1 MLTNYR
7 RYYIKLRPNF
17 RYQLSDSDKLRTAS
31 LSRST
36 SETTITLKIN
46 LDGEGNAQISCG
58 LKFLDHLITT
68 FCKYSLVDI
77 EADVKSND
85 SILHH
90 LIEDIAICIGQ
101 GLDKA
106 LGNRARIMRFGYA
119 IVPMDDSRSNSAI
132 DLVKRQFSKFELK
145 LERNEVEGIAKED
158 LEHFFRSLLQNL
170 VACTHIL
177 VEYGKD
183 DHHKL
188 ESAVKSF
195 AIAFRN
201 AAAIDP
207 RRKGLPTTKDM
218 M

>member
-1 MLTNYR
+1 
-7 RYYIKLRPNF
+7 
-17 RYQLSDSDKLRTAS
+17 LSDTYELRTAT
-31 LSRST
+31 LRRTT
-36 SETTITLKIN
+36 SETTISINVN
-46 LDGEGNAQISCG
+46 LDGDGRAQIVSG

-77 EADVKSND
+77 EAEVNSHD

-106 LGNRARIMRFGYA
+106 LGDRARIMRFGYA

-132 DLVKRQFSKFELK
+132 DLVRRQFSKFELK
-145 LERNEVEGIAKED
+145 LERNEVEGMAKED
-158 LEHFFRSLLQNL
+158 IEHFFRSLLQNL

-188 ESAVKSF
+188 ESAMKSF

-201 AAAIDP
+201 AAAIDQ
-207 RRKGLPTTKDM
+207 RRKGLPSTKDM

>member
-1 MLTNYR
+1 MSDTDKR
-7 RYYIKLRPNF
+7 RI
-17 RYQLSDSDKLRTAS
+17 AS

-36 SETTITLKIN
+36 SETTIKINVN
-46 LDGEGNAQISCG
+46 LDGEGRAQITSG

-77 EADVKSND
+77 EAEVKSND

-132 DLVKRQFSKFELK
+132 DLVRREFSKFELK
-145 LERNEVEGIAKED
+145 LERKEVEGIAKED
-158 LEHFFRSLLQNL
+158 IEHFFRSLLQNL

-188 ESAVKSF
+188 ESAMKSF

-201 AAAIDP
+201 AATIDQ
-207 RRKGLPTTKDM
+207 RRKGVPSTKELM
-218 M
+218 

>member
-1 MLTNYR
+1 
-7 RYYIKLRPNF
+7 
-17 RYQLSDSDKLRTAS
+17 LSDSDKLRTAS

-46 LDGEGNAQISCG
+46 LDGEGKAQISSG
-58 LKFLDHLITT
+58 MKFLDHLITI

-85 SILHH
+85 SIIHH

-188 ESAVKSF
+188 ESAIKSF

>member
-1 MLTNYR
+1 M
-7 RYYIKLRPNF
+7 
-17 RYQLSDSDKLRTAS
+17 SDTYELRTAT
-31 LSRST
+31 LRRTT
-36 SETTITLKIN
+36 SETTISINVN
-46 LDGEGNAQISCG
+46 LDGDGRAQIVSG

-77 EADVKSND
+77 EAEVKSHD

-106 LGNRARIMRFGYA
+106 LGDRARIMRFGYA

-132 DLVKRQFSKFELK
+132 DLVRRQFSKFELK

-158 LEHFFRSLLQNL
+158 IEHFFRSLLQNL

-188 ESAVKSF
+188 ESAMKSF

-201 AAAIDP
+201 ASAIDQ
-207 RRKGLPTTKDM
+207 RRKGLPSTKDM

>member
-1 MLTNYR
+1 M
-7 RYYIKLRPNF
+7 
-17 RYQLSDSDKLRTAS
+17 SDTDKLRIAS

-36 SETTITLKIN
+36 SETTIKINVN
-46 LDGEGNAQISCG
+46 LDGEGRAQITSG

-77 EADVKSND
+77 DAEVKSND

-132 DLVKRQFSKFELK
+132 DLVRREFSKFELK
-145 LERNEVEGIAKED
+145 LERKEVEGIAKED
-158 LEHFFRSLLQNL
+158 IEHFFRSLLQNL

-188 ESAVKSF
+188 ESAMKSF

-201 AAAIDP
+201 AATIDQ
-207 RRKGLPTTKDM
+207 RRKGVPSTKELM
-218 M
+218 

>member
-1 MLTNYR
+1 M
-7 RYYIKLRPNF
+7 
-17 RYQLSDSDKLRTAS
+17 SDTDKFRTAS

-36 SETTITLKIN
+36 SETTIRINVN
-46 LDGEGNAQISCG
+46 LDGEGTAQITSG
-58 LKFLDHLITT
+58 LNFLDHLIIT

-77 EADVKSND
+77 EAEVKSND

-132 DLVKRQFSKFELK
+132 DLVRRQFSKFELK

-158 LEHFFRSLLQNL
+158 IEHFFRSLLQNL
-170 VACTHIL
+170 VACTHIF

-188 ESAVKSF
+188 ESAKKSF

-201 AAAIDP
+201 AAAIDQ
-207 RRKGLPTTKDM
+207 RRKGLPSTKDM

>member
-1 MLTNYR
+1 
-7 RYYIKLRPNF
+7 
-17 RYQLSDSDKLRTAS
+17 LSDTDKLRTAS

-36 SETTITLKIN
+36 SETTINIKVN
-46 LDGEGNAQISCG
+46 LDGEGKAQMISG

-77 EADVKSND
+77 EADVKSHD
-85 SILHH
+85 SIQHH
-90 LIEDIAICIGQ
+90 LIEDIAICMGQ

-106 LGNRARIMRFGYA
+106 LGNRTRIMRFGYA

-132 DLVKRQFSKFELK
+132 DLVRRQFSKFELK
-145 LERNEVEGIAKED
+145 LERNEVEGLAQED
-158 LEHFFRSLLQNL
+158 IEHFFRSLLQNL

-188 ESAVKSF
+188 ESAMKSF

-201 AAAIDP
+201 AAAIDQ
-207 RRKGLPTTKDM
+207 RRKGLPSTKDM

>member
-1 MLTNYR
+1 MSET
-7 RYYIKLRPNF
+7 
-17 RYQLSDSDKLRTAS
+17 DKLRIAS
-31 LSRST
+31 VSRST
-36 SETTITLKIN
+36 SETTIKINVN
-46 LDGEGNAQISCG
+46 LDGEGRAQITSG

-77 EADVKSND
+77 DAEVKSND

-132 DLVKRQFSKFELK
+132 DLVRREFSKFELK
-145 LERNEVEGIAKED
+145 LERKEVEGIAKED
-158 LEHFFRSLLQNL
+158 IEHFFRSLLQNL

-188 ESAVKSF
+188 ESAMKSF

-201 AAAIDP
+201 AATIDQ
-207 RRKGLPTTKDM
+207 RRKGVPSTKELM
-218 M
+218 

>member
-1 MLTNYR
+1 M
-7 RYYIKLRPNF
+7 
-17 RYQLSDSDKLRTAS
+17 SDSDKLRTAS

-46 LDGEGNAQISCG
+46 LDGEGNAQISSG

-85 SILHH
+85 SIIHH

-106 LGNRARIMRFGYA
+106 LDNRARIMRFGYA

-188 ESAVKSF
+188 ESAIKSF

-207 RRKGLPTTKDM
+207 RRKGLPSTKDM

>member
-1 MLTNYR
+1 MSET
-7 RYYIKLRPNF
+7 
-17 RYQLSDSDKLRTAS
+17 DKLRIAS

-36 SETTITLKIN
+36 SETTIKINVN
-46 LDGEGNAQISCG
+46 LDGEGRAQITSG

-77 EADVKSND
+77 EAEVKSND

-132 DLVKRQFSKFELK
+132 DLVRREFSKFELK
-145 LERNEVEGIAKED
+145 LERKEVEGIAKED
-158 LEHFFRSLLQNL
+158 IEHFFRSLLQNL

-188 ESAVKSF
+188 ESAMKSF

-201 AAAIDP
+201 AATIDQ
-207 RRKGLPTTKDM
+207 RRKGVPSTKELM
-218 M
+218 

>member
-1 MLTNYR
+1 M
-7 RYYIKLRPNF
+7 
-17 RYQLSDSDKLRTAS
+17 SDTDKVRTAT

-36 SETTITLKIN
+36 SETTISIN
-46 LDGEGNAQISCG
+46 VDLDGEGKTQITSG

-77 EADVKSND
+77 EADVKSHD
-85 SILHH
+85 SIQHH
-90 LIEDIAICIGQ
+90 LIEDIAICMGQ

-106 LGNRARIMRFGYA
+106 LGNRSKIMRFGYA

-132 DLVKRQFSKFELK
+132 DLVRRQFSKFELK

-158 LEHFFRSLLQNL
+158 IEHFFRSLLQNL

-188 ESAVKSF
+188 ESAMKSF

-201 AAAIDP
+201 AAAIDQ
-207 RRKGLPTTKDM
+207 RRKGLPSTKDM

>member
-1 MLTNYR
+1 M
-7 RYYIKLRPNF
+7 
-17 RYQLSDSDKLRTAS
+17 SDTYELRTAT
-31 LSRST
+31 LRRTT
-36 SETTITLKIN
+36 SETTISINVN
-46 LDGEGNAQISCG
+46 LDGDGRAQIVSG

-77 EADVKSND
+77 EAEIKSHD

-106 LGNRARIMRFGYA
+106 LGDRARIMRFGYA

-132 DLVKRQFSKFELK
+132 DLVRRQFSKFELK
-145 LERNEVEGIAKED
+145 LERNEVEGIVKED
-158 LEHFFRSLLQNL
+158 IEHFFRSLLQNL

-188 ESAVKSF
+188 ESAMKSF

-201 AAAIDP
+201 ASAIDQ
-207 RRKGLPTTKDM
+207 RRKGLPSTKDM

>member
-1 MLTNYR
+1 M
-7 RYYIKLRPNF
+7 
-17 RYQLSDSDKLRTAS
+17 SDTDELRTAT
-31 LSRST
+31 LRRTT
-36 SETTITLKIN
+36 SETTISINVN
-46 LDGEGNAQISCG
+46 LDGDGRAQIVSG

-77 EADVKSND
+77 EAEIKSHD

-106 LGNRARIMRFGYA
+106 LGDRARIMRFGYA

-132 DLVKRQFSKFELK
+132 DLVRRQFSKFELK
-145 LERNEVEGIAKED
+145 LERNEVEGIVKED
-158 LEHFFRSLLQNL
+158 IEHFFRSLLQNL

-188 ESAVKSF
+188 ESAMKSF

-201 AAAIDP
+201 ASAIDQ
-207 RRKGLPTTKDM
+207 RRKGLPSTKDM

>member
-1 MLTNYR
+1 
-7 RYYIKLRPNF
+7 
-17 RYQLSDSDKLRTAS
+17 LSDTDELRTAT
-31 LSRST
+31 LRRTT
-36 SETTITLKIN
+36 SETTISINVN
-46 LDGEGNAQISCG
+46 LDGDGRAQIVSG

-77 EADVKSND
+77 EAEVNSHD

-106 LGNRARIMRFGYA
+106 LGDRARIMRFGYA

-132 DLVKRQFSKFELK
+132 DLVRRQFSKFELK
-145 LERNEVEGIAKED
+145 LERNEVEGMAKED
-158 LEHFFRSLLQNL
+158 IEHFFRSLLQNL

-188 ESAVKSF
+188 ESAMKSF

-201 AAAIDP
+201 ASAIDQ
-207 RRKGLPTTKDM
+207 RRKGLPSTKDM

>member
-1 MLTNYR
+1 M
-7 RYYIKLRPNF
+7 
-17 RYQLSDSDKLRTAS
+17 SDTDKARTAT

-36 SETTITLKIN
+36 SETTIKLDVN
-46 LDGEGNAQISCG
+46 LDGEGKAEISSG

-68 FCKYSLVDI
+68 FSKYSLVDI
-77 EADVKSND
+77 QADVKSND
-85 SILHH
+85 SIVHH
-90 LIEDIAICIGQ
+90 LIEDIAICLGQ
-101 GLDKA
+101 SLDKA
-106 LGNRARIMRFGYA
+106 LGDRARIMRFGYA

-132 DLVKRQFSKFELK
+132 DLVRRQYSKFELK

-158 LEHFFRSLLQNL
+158 IEHFFRSLLQNL

-177 VEYGKD
+177 VEYGED

-188 ESAVKSF
+188 ESAIKSF

-201 AAAIDP
+201 GAAIDQ
-207 RRKGLPTTKDM
+207 RRKGLPSTKDM

>member
-1 MLTNYR
+1 LQ
-7 RYYIKLRPNF
+7 IQPSF
-17 RYQLSDSDKLRTAS
+17 RYQLSDTDELRTAT
-31 LSRST
+31 LRRTT
-36 SETTITLKIN
+36 SETTISINVN
-46 LDGEGNAQISCG
+46 LDGDGRAQIVSG
-58 LKFLDHLITT
+58 LKFLDHLMTT

-77 EADVKSND
+77 EAEVKSHD
-85 SILHH
+85 SIRHH

-106 LGNRARIMRFGYA
+106 LGDRARIMRFGYA

-132 DLVKRQFSKFELK
+132 DLVRRQFSKFELK

-158 LEHFFRSLLQNL
+158 IEHFFRSLLQNL

-188 ESAVKSF
+188 ESAMKSF

-201 AAAIDP
+201 ASAIDQ
-207 RRKGLPTTKDM
+207 RRKGLPSTKDM

>member
-1 MLTNYR
+1 M
-7 RYYIKLRPNF
+7 
-17 RYQLSDSDKLRTAS
+17 SDTDKLRIAS

-36 SETTITLKIN
+36 SETTIKINVN
-46 LDGEGNAQISCG
+46 LDGEGRAQITSG

-77 EADVKSND
+77 EAEVKSND

-132 DLVKRQFSKFELK
+132 DLVRREFSKFELK
-145 LERNEVEGIAKED
+145 LDRKEVEGIAKED
-158 LEHFFRSLLQNL
+158 IEHFFRSLLQNL

-188 ESAVKSF
+188 ESAMKSF

-201 AAAIDP
+201 AATIDQ
-207 RRKGLPTTKDM
+207 RRKGVPSTKELM
-218 M
+218 

>member
-1 MLTNYR
+1 M
-7 RYYIKLRPNF
+7 
-17 RYQLSDSDKLRTAS
+17 SDTYELRTAT
-31 LSRST
+31 LRRTT
-36 SETTITLKIN
+36 SETTISINVN
-46 LDGEGNAQISCG
+46 LDGDGRAQIVSG
-58 LKFLDHLITT
+58 LKFLDHLMTT

-77 EADVKSND
+77 EAEIKSHD

-106 LGNRARIMRFGYA
+106 LGDRARIMRFGYA

-132 DLVKRQFSKFELK
+132 DLVRRQFSKFELK

-158 LEHFFRSLLQNL
+158 IEHFFRSLLQNL

-188 ESAVKSF
+188 ESAMKSF

-201 AAAIDP
+201 ASAIDQ
-207 RRKGLPTTKDM
+207 RRKGLPSTKDM

>member
-1 MLTNYR
+1 
-7 RYYIKLRPNF
+7 
-17 RYQLSDSDKLRTAS
+17 LSDTDKRRIAS

-36 SETTITLKIN
+36 SETTIKINVN
-46 LDGEGNAQISCG
+46 LDGEGRAQITSG

-77 EADVKSND
+77 EAEVKSND

-132 DLVKRQFSKFELK
+132 DLVRREFSKFELK
-145 LERNEVEGIAKED
+145 LERKEVEGIAKED
-158 LEHFFRSLLQNL
+158 IEHFFRSLLQNL

-188 ESAVKSF
+188 ESAMKSF

-201 AAAIDP
+201 AATIDQ
-207 RRKGLPTTKDM
+207 RRKGVPSTKELM
-218 M
+218 

>member
-1 MLTNYR
+1 M
-7 RYYIKLRPNF
+7 
-17 RYQLSDSDKLRTAS
+17 SDTDELRTAT
-31 LSRST
+31 LKRTT
-36 SETTITLKIN
+36 SETTISINVN
-46 LDGEGNAQISCG
+46 LDGDGRAQIVSG

-77 EADVKSND
+77 EAEVKSHD
-85 SILHH
+85 SIRHH

-106 LGNRARIMRFGYA
+106 LGDRARIMRFGYA

-132 DLVKRQFSKFELK
+132 DLVRRQFSKFELK
-145 LERNEVEGIAKED
+145 LERNEVEGMAKED
-158 LEHFFRSLLQNL
+158 IEHFFRSLLQNL

-188 ESAVKSF
+188 ESAMKSF

-201 AAAIDP
+201 ASAIDQ
-207 RRKGLPTTKDM
+207 RRKGLPSTKDM

>member
-1 MLTNYR
+1 MSET
-7 RYYIKLRPNF
+7 
-17 RYQLSDSDKLRTAS
+17 DKLRIAS
-31 LSRST
+31 VSRST
-36 SETTITLKIN
+36 SETTIKINVN
-46 LDGEGNAQISCG
+46 LDGEGRAQITSG

-77 EADVKSND
+77 EAEVKSND
-85 SILHH
+85 SIMHH
-90 LIEDIAICIGQ
+90 LIEDIAICIGL

-132 DLVKRQFSKFELK
+132 DLVRREFSKFELK
-145 LERNEVEGIAKED
+145 LERKEVEGIAKED
-158 LEHFFRSLLQNL
+158 IEHFFRSLLQNL

-188 ESAVKSF
+188 ESAMKSF

-201 AAAIDP
+201 AATIDQ
-207 RRKGLPTTKDM
+207 RRKGVPSTKELM
-218 M
+218 

>member
-1 MLTNYR
+1 
-7 RYYIKLRPNF
+7 
-17 RYQLSDSDKLRTAS
+17 LSDTDELRTAT
-31 LSRST
+31 LRRTT
-36 SETTITLKIN
+36 SETTISINVN
-46 LDGEGNAQISCG
+46 LDGDGRAQIVSG

-77 EADVKSND
+77 EAEVNSHD

-106 LGNRARIMRFGYA
+106 LGDRARIMRFGYA

-132 DLVKRQFSKFELK
+132 DLVRRQFSKFELK
-145 LERNEVEGIAKED
+145 LERNEVEGLAKED
-158 LEHFFRSLLQNL
+158 IEHFFRSLLQNL

-188 ESAVKSF
+188 ESAMKSF

-201 AAAIDP
+201 ASAIDQ
-207 RRKGLPTTKDM
+207 RRKGLPSTKNM

>member
-1 MLTNYR
+1 M
-7 RYYIKLRPNF
+7 
-17 RYQLSDSDKLRTAS
+17 SDTYELRTAT
-31 LSRST
+31 LRRTT
-36 SETTITLKIN
+36 SETTISINVN
-46 LDGEGNAQISCG
+46 LDGDGRAQIVSG
-58 LKFLDHLITT
+58 LKFLDHLMTT

-77 EADVKSND
+77 EAEVKSHD
-85 SILHH
+85 SIRHH

-106 LGNRARIMRFGYA
+106 LGDRARIMRFGYA

-132 DLVKRQFSKFELK
+132 DLVRRQFSKFELK
-145 LERNEVEGIAKED
+145 LERNEVEGMAKED
-158 LEHFFRSLLQNL
+158 IEHFFRSLLQNL

-188 ESAVKSF
+188 ESAMKSF

-201 AAAIDP
+201 ASAIDQ
-207 RRKGLPTTKDM
+207 RRKGLPSTKDM

>member
-1 MLTNYR
+1 M
-7 RYYIKLRPNF
+7 
-17 RYQLSDSDKLRTAS
+17 SDTDKLRIAS

-36 SETTITLKIN
+36 SETTIKINVN
-46 LDGEGNAQISCG
+46 LDGEGRAQITTG

-77 EADVKSND
+77 EAEVKSND
-85 SILHH
+85 SIMHH

-132 DLVKRQFSKFELK
+132 DLVRREFSKFELK
-145 LERNEVEGIAKED
+145 LERKEVEGIAKED
-158 LEHFFRSLLQNL
+158 IEHFFRSLLQNL

-188 ESAVKSF
+188 ESAMKSF

-201 AAAIDP
+201 AATIDQ
-207 RRKGLPTTKDM
+207 RRKGVPSTKELM
-218 M
+218 

>member
-1 MLTNYR
+1 M
-7 RYYIKLRPNF
+7 
-17 RYQLSDSDKLRTAS
+17 SDTDELRTAT
-31 LSRST
+31 LRRTT
-36 SETTITLKIN
+36 SETTISINVN
-46 LDGEGNAQISCG
+46 LDGDGRAQIVSG

-77 EADVKSND
+77 EAEIKSHD

-106 LGNRARIMRFGYA
+106 LGDRARIMRFGYA

-132 DLVKRQFSKFELK
+132 DLVRRQFSKFELK

-158 LEHFFRSLLQNL
+158 IEHFFRSLLQNL

-188 ESAVKSF
+188 ESAMKSF

-201 AAAIDP
+201 ASAIDQ
-207 RRKGLPTTKDM
+207 RRKGLPSTKDM

>member
-1 MLTNYR
+1 M
-7 RYYIKLRPNF
+7 
-17 RYQLSDSDKLRTAS
+17 SDSDKPRTAS
-31 LSRST
+31 LSRRT
-36 SETTITLKIN
+36 SETTITLKVN
-46 LDGEGNAQISCG
+46 LDGEGKAQISSG

-77 EADVKSND
+77 EADVKSHD

-101 GLDKA
+101 GLD
-106 LGNRARIMRFGYA
+106 RARIMRFGYA

-158 LEHFFRSLLQNL
+158 IEHFFRSLLQNL

-188 ESAVKSF
+188 ESAIKSF

-207 RRKGLPTTKDM
+207 RRKGLPSTKDM

>member
-1 MLTNYR
+1 
-7 RYYIKLRPNF
+7 
-17 RYQLSDSDKLRTAS
+17 LSDTDELRTAT
-31 LSRST
+31 LRRTT
-36 SETTITLKIN
+36 SETTISINVN
-46 LDGEGNAQISCG
+46 LDGDGRAQIVSG
-58 LKFLDHLITT
+58 LKFLDHLMTT

-77 EADVKSND
+77 EAEIKSHD

-106 LGNRARIMRFGYA
+106 LGDRARIMRFGYA

-132 DLVKRQFSKFELK
+132 DLVRRQFSKFELK
-145 LERNEVEGIAKED
+145 LERNEVEGMAKED
-158 LEHFFRSLLQNL
+158 IEHFFRSLLQNL

-188 ESAVKSF
+188 ESAMKSF

-201 AAAIDP
+201 ASAIDQ
-207 RRKGLPTTKDM
+207 RRKGLPSTKDM

>member
-1 MLTNYR
+1 
-7 RYYIKLRPNF
+7 
-17 RYQLSDSDKLRTAS
+17 LSETDKLRIAS

-36 SETTITLKIN
+36 SETTIKINVN
-46 LDGEGNAQISCG
+46 LDGEGRAQITSG

-77 EADVKSND
+77 EAEVKSND

-132 DLVKRQFSKFELK
+132 DLVRREFSKFELK
-145 LERNEVEGIAKED
+145 LERKEVEGIAKED
-158 LEHFFRSLLQNL
+158 IEHFFRSLLQNL

-188 ESAVKSF
+188 ESAMKSF

-201 AAAIDP
+201 AATIDQ
-207 RRKGLPTTKDM
+207 RRKGVPSTKELM
-218 M
+218 

>member
-1 MLTNYR
+1 
-7 RYYIKLRPNF
+7 
-17 RYQLSDSDKLRTAS
+17 LSDTDELRTAT
-31 LSRST
+31 LRRTT
-36 SETTITLKIN
+36 SETTISINVN
-46 LDGEGNAQISCG
+46 LDGDGRAQIVSG

-77 EADVKSND
+77 EAEVNSHD

-106 LGNRARIMRFGYA
+106 LGDRTRIMRFGYA

-132 DLVKRQFSKFELK
+132 DLVRRQFSKFELK
-145 LERNEVEGIAKED
+145 LERNEVEGMAKED
-158 LEHFFRSLLQNL
+158 IEHFFRSLLQNL

-188 ESAVKSF
+188 ESAMKSF

-201 AAAIDP
+201 ASAIDQ
-207 RRKGLPTTKDM
+207 RRKGLPSTKDM

>member
-1 MLTNYR
+1 
-7 RYYIKLRPNF
+7 
-17 RYQLSDSDKLRTAS
+17 LSDTDELRTAT
-31 LSRST
+31 LRRTT
-36 SETTITLKIN
+36 SETTISINVN
-46 LDGEGNAQISCG
+46 LDGDGRAQIVSG
-58 LKFLDHLITT
+58 LKFLDHLMTT

-77 EADVKSND
+77 EAEVKSHD

-106 LGNRARIMRFGYA
+106 LGDRARIMRFGYA

-132 DLVKRQFSKFELK
+132 DLVRRQFSKFELK
-145 LERNEVEGIAKED
+145 LERNEVEGMAKED
-158 LEHFFRSLLQNL
+158 IEHFFRSLLQNL

-188 ESAVKSF
+188 ESAMKSF

-201 AAAIDP
+201 ASAIDQ
-207 RRKGLPTTKDM
+207 RRKGLPSTKDM

>member
-1 MLTNYR
+1 MPDT
-7 RYYIKLRPNF
+7 
-17 RYQLSDSDKLRTAS
+17 DKLRIAS

-36 SETTITLKIN
+36 SETTIKIKVN
-46 LDGEGNAQISCG
+46 LDGEGRAQIASG

-132 DLVKRQFSKFELK
+132 DLVRREFSKFELK
-145 LERNEVEGIAKED
+145 LERKEVEGIAKED
-158 LEHFFRSLLQNL
+158 IEHFFRSLLQNL
-170 VACTHIL
+170 VACTHIV

-188 ESAVKSF
+188 ESAMKSF

-201 AAAIDP
+201 AATIDQ
-207 RRKGLPTTKDM
+207 RRKGVPSTKELM
-218 M
+218 

>member
-1 MLTNYR
+1 
-7 RYYIKLRPNF
+7 
-17 RYQLSDSDKLRTAS
+17 LSDTDKLRTAT

-36 SETTITLKIN
+36 SETTISLIVN
-46 LDGEGNAQISCG
+46 LDGEGKGRINTG
-58 LKFLDHLITT
+58 LKFLDHLIIT

-77 EADVKSND
+77 EADVKSHD
-85 SILHH
+85 SIQHH
-90 LIEDIAICIGQ
+90 LIEDIGICIGQ

-106 LGNRARIMRFGYA
+106 LGNRSKIMRFGYA

-132 DLVKRQFSKFELK
+132 DLVRRQFSKFELK

-158 LEHFFRSLLQNL
+158 IEHFFRSLMQNL

-188 ESAVKSF
+188 ESAMKSF

-201 AAAIDP
+201 AASIDQ
-207 RRKGLPTTKDM
+207 RRKGLPSTKDM

>member
-1 MLTNYR
+1 M
-7 RYYIKLRPNF
+7 
-17 RYQLSDSDKLRTAS
+17 SDTDKDRTAS

-36 SETTITLKIN
+36 AETTIKLNVNI
-46 LDGEGNAQISCG
+46 DGVGKSQISSG

-68 FCKYSLVDI
+68 FSKYSMVDI
-77 EADVKSND
+77 EADVKSHD

-90 LIEDIAICIGQ
+90 LIEDIAICLGQ
-101 GLDKA
+101 SLDKA
-106 LGNRARIMRFGYA
+106 LGDRDRIVRFGYA

-132 DLVKRQFSKFELK
+132 DLVRRQYSKFELK
-145 LERNEVEGIAKED
+145 LERNEVEGIVKED
-158 LEHFFRSLLQNL
+158 IEHFFRSLLQNL

-177 VEYGKD
+177 VEYGQD

-188 ESAVKSF
+188 ESAIKSF

-201 AAAIDP
+201 AAGIDS
-207 RRKGLPTTKDM
+207 RRKGLPSTKGM